1 MANSF
6 SEDDLQRYARQMI
19 LSQVGGGGQ
28 TKIRAARVLLIGL
41 GGLGSPV
48 ALYLA
53 AAGVGSLGLLDNDP
67 VDLSNLHRQI
77 IHFSTDIGRPKV
89 LSAKAKIRNLNPT
102 VAIKAYRERLTAEN
116 ALEIFSNYDL
126 VVDGSDNFA
135 TRYLVN
141 DACVLK
147 GIPLVSGAVLQ
158 FQGQVT
164 TILPKKSHCYRCL
177 FPEPP
182 AAESIQSCADA
193 GVMGSVA
200 GVVGALQATEALKW
214 ILGLPD
220 LLTDRMLSIDLMKMT
235 FRDVPVKRNPNC
247 SVCGDHPSIVNLSGF
262 GEIYSRQIQPP
273 NVSKP

>member
-1 MANSF
+1 
-6 SEDDLQRYARQMI
+6 
-19 LSQVGGGGQ
+19 
-28 TKIRAARVLLIGL
+28 
-41 GGLGSPV
+41 
-48 ALYLA
+48 
-53 AAGVGSLGLLDNDP
+53 
-67 VDLSNLHRQI
+67 
-77 IHFSTDIGRPKV
+77 
-89 LSAKAKIRNLNPT
+89 LNPT

-158 FQGQVT
+158 FQRQVT
-164 TILPKKSHCYRCL
+164 TIIPKMSHCYRCL

-193 GVMGSVA
+193 GILGSVA
-200 GVVGALQATEALKW
+200 GVIGALQATEALKW

-220 LLTDRMLSIDLMKMT
+220 LLTNRMLSVDLMKMS
-235 FRDVPVKRNPNC
+235 FRDVPVKRNTNC
-247 SVCGDHPSIVNLSGF
+247 SVCGNNPSIVSLSGF

-273 NVSKP
+273 NKPKP